1 MVQGTSQTEE
11 IVKALVYEGKN
22 GKMTYDKE
30 PNRSTSGWWDVE
42 FAEIDFRSR
51 ILVQDCEA

>member
-1 MVQGTSQTEE
+1 VQGTSQTGE
-11 IVKALVYEGKN
+11 IVRVWVHESKN
-22 GKMTYDKE
+22 GKMIYDKE
-30 PNRSTSGWWDVE
+30 PNRSTSRWWDVE